1 MLRVAFIILAVVV
14 LYAGVFSIPNITMP
28 RAMVGSVFES
38 MTGKAFEDIRDSE
51 HLKKLETGQRV
62 MGVFGLIIAV
72 AGAIVLYFGYRKAC
86 RWAWWAFLF
95 AGIFAWLWG
104 LVYQIWGL
112 IFEGIIIAVK
122 SSILLQS
129 IAMLLLLVGL
139 FVPFGLFFAKSAE
152 RRTDE
157 E

>member
-1 MLRVAFIILAVVV
+1 MLRVAVIILAVVV
-14 LYAGVFSIPNITMP
+14 AYAGIFSIVNIIVP
-28 RAMVGSVFES
+28 KAMMGDVFES
-38 MTGKAFEDIRDSE
+38 MTGKAFEEIRDSE

-62 MGVFGLIIAV
+62 MGIFGLIIAL
-72 AGAIVLYFGYRKAC
+72 AGAIALYFGFRKAH

-95 AGIFAWLWG
+95 AGIFSWLWG
-104 LVYQIWGL
+104 LLYQIWGL
-112 IFEGIIIAVK
+112 IFEGVIIAVK

-139 FVPFGLFFAKSAE
+139 FVPFSMFFAKPAE
-152 RRTDE
+152 RKTKE